1 MMRVVEPWARAGI
14 WEVPPEPLGDK
25 RRILVNRCWIRWCHH
40 FEAVMDV
47 IEKLKLFVT
56 AG

>member
-14 WEVPPEPLGDK
+14 WEMPEPLGDK
-25 RRILVNRCWIRWCHH
+25 CRILVNMCWILWCHH
-40 FEAVMDV
+40 FKAVMDV